1 MATLDPTRIAGD
13 VDALAP
19 VLRDVSAQIHAHP
32 ELRFEEHRA
41 AAWLSDAVEREGV
54 SVERGFGGLPTAF
67 RARIGGGSSAGP
79 HVAILAEY
87 DALPEI
93 GHACGH
99 NLIAAGALGAFLALA
114 KQRSSIA
121 GTVDLVGTP
130 AEEGGGGKIKLL
142 EAGAFA
148 GVDAAMMFHPFD
160 RDLLAHPALANV
172 WVELRFHG
180 TPSHAALAPWE
191 GASALTAC
199 LETFRLVDSQRVH
212 FRDGVRVHG
221 FVTNGGQAV
230 NIIPEHAAA
239 EFSVR
244 ALSVAELQR
253 VRAIVERCARGAA
266 LACGVEVTIGGRMGY
281 RDLVNNLTMARR
293 FGAHL
298 EALGR
303 RPAERD
309 ASVGSGSTDMG
320 DISHAVPSIH
330 PWIAICEKGE
340 TTCHQHAFQV
350 CAGSERGAEAMLAA
364 AKAMALTAADVLT
377 DATLREA
384 VRHEFEAAGQ
394 SRGDPLAAAR

>member
-1 MATLDPTRIAGD
+1 MPTLDLSRIPGD

-19 VLRDVSAQIHAHP
+19 VLRDVSAKIHAHP

-41 AAWLSDAVEREGV
+41 AAWIAEAVEGAGIAVERGL
-54 SVERGFGGLPTAF
+54 GGLPTAF
-67 RARIGGGSSAGP
+67 RARIGDGSGP
-79 HVAILAEY
+79 RVAILAEY

-114 KQRSSIA
+114 RQKDA
-121 GTVDLVGTP
+121 LPGTVDLIGTP

-142 EAGAFA
+142 QAGAFE
-148 GVDAAMMFHPFD
+148 GVSAAMMFHPFD
-160 RDLLAHPALANV
+160 RDLLAHHALANT
-172 WVELRFHG
+172 WLEMRFRG

-199 LETFRLVDSQRVH
+199 LSTFHLIDSQRVH

-230 NIIPEHAAA
+230 NIIPETAAA

-244 ALSVAELQR
+244 ALEVVEMDR

-266 LACGVEVTIGGRMGY
+266 LACGVEVTFNVREGY
-281 RDLVNNLTMARR
+281 RDLVNNLTLARR
-293 FGAHL
+293 FGTHL

-303 RPAERD
+303 HPTERD
-309 ASVGSGSTDMG
+309 ATVGSGSTDMG
-320 DISHAVPSIH
+320 DVSHAVPSIH
-330 PWIAICEKGE
+330 PWIAICDKGE
-340 TTCHQHAFQV
+340 TTCHQHAFQQ
-350 CAGSERGAEAMLAA
+350 CAGSERGVTGMLAA
-364 AKAMALTAADVLT
+364 AKAMALTAADVLG
-377 DATLREA
+377 DATLRA
-384 VRHEFEAAGQ
+384 ALQTEFEA
-394 SRGDPLAAAR
+394 SRAPLS

>member
-1 MATLDPTRIAGD
+1 MVPLDPTRIPRD
-13 VDALAP
+13 VDDLAP
-19 VLRDVSAQIHAHP
+19 VLRDVSAKIHAHP

-41 AAWLSDAVEREGV
+41 AAWLTEAVEGAGVAVERGL
-54 SVERGFGGLPTAF
+54 GGLATAF
-67 RARIGGGSSAGP
+67 RARLGDGSGP

-114 KQRSSIA
+114 RQGGSIA
-121 GTVDLVGTP
+121 GTVDLIGTP

-142 EAGAFA
+142 QAGAFA

-160 RDLLAHPALANV
+160 RDLLAHFALANV
-172 WVELRFHG
+172 WLEMRFRG

-199 LETFRLVDSQRVH
+199 LETFRLIDSQRVH

-230 NIIPEHAAA
+230 NIIPEVAAA

-244 ALSVAELQR
+244 ALAVPELER

-266 LACGVEVTIGGRMGY
+266 LACGVEVTLSVREGY

-303 RPAERD
+303 HPEESD
-309 ASVGSGSTDMG
+309 ASIGAGSTDMG

-330 PWIAICEKGE
+330 PWIAICNKGE

-350 CAGSERGAEAMLAA
+350 CAGSERGVVGMLAA
-364 AKAMALTAADVLT
+364 AKAMALTAADVLV
-377 DATLREA
+377 DAALRDA
-384 VRHEFEAAGQ
+384 VRREFEAAKG
-394 SRGDPLAAAR
+394 G